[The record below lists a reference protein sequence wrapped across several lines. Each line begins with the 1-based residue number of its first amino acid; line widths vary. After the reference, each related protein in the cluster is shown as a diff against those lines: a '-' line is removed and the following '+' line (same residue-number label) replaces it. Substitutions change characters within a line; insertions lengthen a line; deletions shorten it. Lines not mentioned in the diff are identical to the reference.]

1 MDVRCEHKKH
11 GEVVDEGFI
20 EIKCDSRFCGAGPGI
35 VVLHQFDTSTG
46 ALVKTMKFKNPKK
59 EVK

>member
-11 GEVVDEGFI
+11 GEIDDGLLEV
-20 EIKCDSRFCGAGPGI
+20 KCDSRFCGAGPGI
-35 VVLHQFDTSTG
+35 VVLHQFDASSG
-46 ALVKTMKFKNPKK
+46 KLMKTMKFKNPKK